1 MPGAAM
7 LMQRDVLVNLTIS
20 VVKNK
25 EIATLPCDLL
35 KLFNNSLG
43 CSSLFGCFGE
53 NSATI
58 QRVINNFT
66 NG

>member
-7 LMQRDVLVNLTIS
+7 LMQRAVLVNLTIS

-35 KLFNNSLG
+35 KLFNNGLG
-43 CSSLFGCFGE
+43 CSSLFSCLGE

-58 QRVINNFT
+58 QRVVYDFT